1 MNYWQINK
9 KSSKFVKKVNYM
21 AHYVFEGVVKEIF
34 ETQEFK
40 NNFKKREIVLTTTE
54 EYPQDIK
61 FEFTDETGINKLDDY
76 GTGEAV
82 KIAFQLKGSEWQGK
96 YFTNLRGIAI
106 SSYDEEKKFA
116 DKQSKETKPSAKKTT
131 TTTTVVDNDG
141 DDLPF

>member
-1 MNYWQINK
+1 
-9 KSSKFVKKVNYM
+9 M
-21 AHYVFEGVVKEIF
+21 AHYVFEGVIKDIF
-34 ETQEFK
+34 DTQEFK
-40 NNFKKREIVLTTTE
+40 NNFKKREIIVSTTE

-76 GTGEAV
+76 SVGEAV

-106 SSYDEEKKFA
+106 SSYNEEKKFA
-116 DKQSKETKPSAKKTT
+116 EKQAKESKTKKTKDAPIT
-131 TTTTVVDNDG
+131 FVDNDG

>member
-1 MNYWQINK
+1 
-9 KSSKFVKKVNYM
+9 M

-40 NNFKKREIVLTTTE
+40 NNFKKREIVLTTNE

-76 GTGEAV
+76 GAGEAV

-116 DKQSKETKPSAKKTT
+116 DKLAKETKTSAKKTT
-131 TTTTVVDNDG
+131 TTTTIVDNDG

>member
-1 MNYWQINK
+1 
-9 KSSKFVKKVNYM
+9 M
-21 AHYVFEGVVKEIF
+21 AHYVFEGVIKDIF
-34 ETQEFK
+34 DTQEFK
-40 NNFKKREIVLTTTE
+40 NNFKKREIIVSTTE

-76 GTGEAV
+76 GVGEAV

-106 SSYDEEKKFA
+106 SSYNEEKKFA
-116 DKQSKETKPSAKKTT
+116 EKQAKETKTTANKTKDAT
-131 TTTTVVDNDG
+131 VTVVDNDG

>member
-1 MNYWQINK
+1 
-9 KSSKFVKKVNYM
+9 M

-76 GTGEAV
+76 GAGEAV

-106 SSYDEEKKFA
+106 SSYNEEKKFA
-116 DKQSKETKPSAKKTT
+116 DKLAKETKTSAKKTT
-131 TTTTVVDNDG
+131 TTTIVDNDG